1 MSEGDYVL
9 RARTIGEEG
18 TELLA
23 PSVGVFLPRVAEGEL
38 LASGQSIGMIEVLG
52 VRRSLF
58 IPQNL
63 EGRVSQ
69 RIGAGRAR
77 VPVQYGDVLLSI
89 STTAMAMRSDAD
101 SSPLT
106 ADTEGALA
114 FTAPMSGRF
123 YSRPS
128 PSEPP
133 FVSAG
138 DIVKRGQTLGLLE
151 VMKTFNR
158 LVYQGDALPDAAKVV
173 RVVPNEGDDVVRGDV
188 ILSLRSLAE
197 G

>member
-1 MSEGDYVL
+1 MSEGDCVL
-9 RARTIGEEG
+9 RARTVGEEQ
-18 TELLA
+18 TELLS
-23 PSVGVFLPRVAEGEL
+23 PSVGVFLPSVAEGEL

-52 VRRSLF
+52 VRRNLLV
-58 IPQNL
+58 PQNI
-63 EGRVSQ
+63 EGRVGR
-69 RIGAGRAR
+69 RIGGRRVR

-89 STTAMAMRSDAD
+89 STATMALSRDAD
-101 SSPLT
+101 SSQT
-106 ADTEGALA
+106 ADLEGALA

-133 FVSAG
+133 FVAAG

-158 LVYQGDALPDAAKVV
+158 LVYQGDGLPDAAEVE

-188 ILSLRSLAE
+188 ILSLRALAE

>member
-9 RARTIGEEG
+9 RARTMVGEAS
-18 TELLA
+18 ELLS
-23 PSVGVFLPRVAEGEL
+23 PSVGVFMARVADGEL
-38 LASGQSIGMIEVLG
+38 LASGQSIGTIEVLG
-52 VRRSLF
+52 VRREL
-58 IPQNL
+58 IVPRKI
-63 EGRVSQ
+63 EGRVSA
-69 RIGAGRAR
+69 RIGGGRAR
-77 VPVQYGDVLLSI
+77 VPVQYGDVLLSV
-89 STTAMAMRSDAD
+89 SATATVKQSDAD
-101 SSPLT
+101 SSVT
-106 ADTEGALA
+106 ADSKGALA

-158 LVYQGDALPDAAKVV
+158 LVYQGDALPDAAKVE
-173 RVVPNEGDDVVRGDV
+173 RVVPNEGDDVVRGDI

-197 G
+197 S

>member
-1 MSEGDYVL
+1 MSEGDCVL
-9 RARTIGEEG
+9 RARTVGEEQ
-18 TELLA
+18 TELLS
-23 PSVGVFLPRVAEGEL
+23 PSVGVFLPSVAEGEL
-38 LASGQSIGMIEVLG
+38 FASGQSIGMIEVLG
-52 VRRSLF
+52 VRRNLLV
-58 IPQNL
+58 PQNI
-63 EGRVSQ
+63 EGRVGR
-69 RIGAGRAR
+69 RIGGRRVR

-89 STTAMAMRSDAD
+89 STATMALSRDAD
-101 SSPLT
+101 SSQT
-106 ADTEGALA
+106 ADLEDALA

-133 FVSAG
+133 FVAAG

-158 LVYQGDALPDAAKVV
+158 LVYQGDGLPDAAEVE

-188 ILSLRSLAE
+188 ILSLRALAE